1 MSLPLLPAH
10 LVTNGQNFQICRK
23 VYATIQTQVN
33 RDAAVKVQ
41 RRRYFAFGTGHRAA
55 KRLYADTS
63 CLNSDQFA
71 HGHKKNMAIVI

>member
-23 VYATIQTQVN
+23 VYVTIQTQVN

-63 CLNSDQFA
+63 WLNSDQFA